1 MEEAEHDKHEKG
13 QERSGI
19 QQGVTDKVT
28 SMDNQYINLKTHEAT
43 GIHT

>member
-1 MEEAEHDKHEKG
+1 MIKHDKG

-28 SMDNQYINLKTHEAT
+28 CMDNWFINLTTQEVT
-43 GIHT
+43 GIHR